1 MTPIFDW
8 PQYGV
13 LCLSTFLMGVLIG
26 DFAIFLAMYLLG
38 LLLSSV
44 IIYFLICLPL
54 YIGILPAD
62 LWYFYSRIFEEY
74 ALNYIAKS
82 WIIAPFVLFLF
93 AGVAGIFVREIMI
106 SD

>member
-1 MTPIFDW
+1 
-8 PQYGV
+8 
-13 LCLSTFLMGVLIG
+13 MGVLIG